1 MTKPKKRIDPQRA
14 ENLAKAIAGLE
25 NKTYQN
31 PNEAAKATGAV
42 VSTIYRRLKGQKSR
56 RDANIDS
63 QALTPTE
70 EYSLVQWAQ
79 CSASMGH
86 PLRHQ
91 FLRELAE
98 ELRKERVKHEGKA
111 VRPLGKEWVNRFL
124 KRNPILK
131 SQLSKSIEKSRAEVT
146 KDEVQAWFKTVKS
159 VVLEE
164 GIREENMYN
173 MDETGS

>member
-1 MTKPKKRIDPQRA
+1 MTKPKKHVDPQHT
-14 ENLAKAIAGLE
+14 ENLAKALVGLE

-31 PNEAAKATGAV
+31 PNEAAKATGV
-42 VSTIYRRLKGQKSR
+42 EVSTIYHRLKGQKSC

-79 CSASMGH
+79 HSASMGH
-86 PLRHQ
+86 PLCHQ
-91 FLRELAE
+91 FLCELAE

-124 KRNPILK
+124 KHNPI
-131 SQLSKSIEKSRAEVT
+131 
-146 KDEVQAWFKTVKS
+146 VK
-159 VVLEE
+159 
-164 GIREENMYN
+164 Y
-173 MDETGS
+173 